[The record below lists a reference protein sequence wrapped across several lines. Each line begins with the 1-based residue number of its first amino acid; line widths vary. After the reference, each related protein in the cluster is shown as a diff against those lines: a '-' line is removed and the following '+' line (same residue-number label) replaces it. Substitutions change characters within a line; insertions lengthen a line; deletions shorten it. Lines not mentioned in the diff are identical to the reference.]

1 MRGSAMLIQWEEEEK
16 SGYENSKKNKS
27 FFTEKKG
34 MSLSYG
40 PLIWQNMMN
49 DVSERQKTK
58 QKIHRNMPQYGVKGG
73 KMGKKQQ
80 KRPSRNYL
88 RISQAIHV
96 MKLNCFL
103 TEFVRT
109 YLNLKLEKKKR
120 FFFSILKMA

>member
-1 MRGSAMLIQWEEEEK
+1 
-16 SGYENSKKNKS
+16 
-27 FFTEKKG
+27 
-34 MSLSYG
+34 
-40 PLIWQNMMN
+40 
-49 DVSERQKTK
+49 
-58 QKIHRNMPQYGVKGG
+58 MPQYGVKGG

-80 KRPSRNYL
+80 KRPCRNYL

-120 FFFSILKMA
+120 FFFFNSKNGVKVVYMGPDPK

>member
-1 MRGSAMLIQWEEEEK
+1 
-16 SGYENSKKNKS
+16 
-27 FFTEKKG
+27 
-34 MSLSYG
+34 
-40 PLIWQNMMN
+40 MMN

-58 QKIHRNMPQYGVKGG
+58 QKIHRNMPQYGIQGG
-73 KMGKKQQ
+73 KMGQKQQ
-80 KRPSRNYL
+80 KRPNRNYL

-96 MKLNCFL
+96 MKLNCFF

>member
-1 MRGSAMLIQWEEEEK
+1 
-16 SGYENSKKNKS
+16 
-27 FFTEKKG
+27 
-34 MSLSYG
+34 
-40 PLIWQNMMN
+40 
-49 DVSERQKTK
+49 
-58 QKIHRNMPQYGVKGG
+58 MPQYGVKGG

-109 YLNLKLEKKKR
+109 YLNLKLETKKI
-120 FFFSILKMA
+120 FFFISKNGVKVVYMGPEPK

>member
-1 MRGSAMLIQWEEEEK
+1 
-16 SGYENSKKNKS
+16 
-27 FFTEKKG
+27 
-34 MSLSYG
+34 
-40 PLIWQNMMN
+40 MMN

-58 QKIHRNMPQYGVKGG
+58 KKIHRNMPQYSIQGE
-73 KMGKKQQ
+73 KMGQKQQ

-96 MKLNCFL
+96 MKLNCFF

>member
-1 MRGSAMLIQWEEEEK
+1 
-16 SGYENSKKNKS
+16 
-27 FFTEKKG
+27 
-34 MSLSYG
+34 
-40 PLIWQNMMN
+40 MMN

-58 QKIHRNMPQYGVKGG
+58 KKFNMPQYGIQGG
-73 KMGKKQQ
+73 KMGQKQQ

-109 YLNLKLEKKKR
+109 YLNLKLENKKI